1 MMLARITIALRS
13 RWFRVAALVVVAV
26 ALCLVLV
33 AGFGYYPIAF
43 VNNRPIFAREF
54 DLNYRAA
61 MTYYARTGGMQPASL
76 TPPTPAAVGAAVLD
90 QIVVARL
97 VDEGVR
103 AVVSSDLDG
112 TVQGKVAKYRDDT
125 QIAAAAQALYGLAMS
140 DFEREVLIPQ
150 AERDILAAKLFFA
163 EKTFDAWLKEARQNA
178 QVIVLSGQY
187 RWDGGQVTNR

>member
-1 MMLARITIALRS
+1 
-13 RWFRVAALVVVAV
+13 
-26 ALCLVLV
+26 
-33 AGFGYYPIAF
+33 
-43 VNNRPIFAREF
+43 
-54 DLNYRAA
+54 
-61 MTYYARTGGMQPASL
+61 
-76 TPPTPAAVGAAVLD
+76 
-90 QIVVARL
+90 
-97 VDEGVR
+97 
-103 AVVSSDLDG
+103 
-112 TVQGKVAKYRDDT
+112 VQGKVAKYRDDT